1 VIKFKESVQEN
12 YVLKHDYVYGYQLKQ
27 KYYKSIKQTKV
38 QKYQQQ
44 LHQQDHQFN
53 QFYHQYKTSL
63 SSTSNLIS
71 SPCNLMIDDENTME
85 FNQ

>member
-1 VIKFKESVQEN
+1 MKSDFCDKIQRKCTRELCSEAR
-12 YVLKHDYVYGYQLKQ
+12 LRICYQLKQ
-27 KYYKSIKQTKV
+27 KYYKSIKQTKD
-38 QKYQQQ
+38 K
-44 LHQQDHQFN
+44 QQDHQFN

-71 SPCNLMIDDENTME
+71 SSCNLMIADENTME